1 MDVQQIGP
9 RSEIIAKAKAL
20 AEETGGYIYGLEEN
34 GGTNTIYVSP
44 VPFEALE
51 AAREKVA
58 GTDTGRPHLQPVGSL
73 FEKENMF
80 AAAVFTAPVAGLA
93 AGALKLYLKAR
104 AADGEDS

>member
-9 RSEIIAKAKAL
+9 RSEIIAKARAL
-20 AEETGGYIYGLEEN
+20 ALETGGFIYGLEEN

-58 GTDTGRPHLQPVGSL
+58 GKDSGRPHLQPVGSL
-73 FEKENMF
+73 FEKESML
-80 AAAVFTAPVAGLA
+80 AAAVFTAPAAGLA
-93 AGALKLYLKAR
+93 AGALKLYRKAR
-104 AADGEDS
+104 AQNGENS